1 MSDLTD
7 ADLLKNF
14 QAGDSASLGLIIEK
28 YKTPLFAYIVSLV
41 KDGAAAEDIFQ
52 EVFLKIVKTPD
63 CYKDTGS
70 FKSWLFTVSRN
81 KCMDYFRAAAGEKNV
96 SLDAQ
101 EDDEASLHDT
111 VKSEEKEP
119 LDLLI
124 NEDDGE
130 AILNALKK
138 LPAEQREVITLRQ
151 TMSFKEIAEQLDC
164 PIGTVLARASRG
176 YKKMQVLLGTREAA
190 YAER

>member
-1 MSDLTD
+1 MSELTD
-7 ADLLKNF
+7 AELLKNF
-14 QAGDSASLGLIIEK
+14 KAGDTACLGFIMER
-28 YKTPLFAYIVSLV
+28 YKAPLFSYIVSMV
-41 KDGAAAEDIFQ
+41 KDSALAEDIFQ

-70 FKSWLFTVSRN
+70 FKSWLFTVGRN
-81 KCMDYFRAAAGEKNV
+81 KCMDHFRAAAAEKSI

-101 EDDEASLHDT
+101 EEDEISLHDT
-111 VKSEEKEP
+111 IKSDEKEP
-119 LDLLI
+119 LDTLI

-151 TMSFKEIAEQLDC
+151 TMSFKEIAEYLKC
-164 PIGTVLARASRG
+164 PLGTVLARASRG
-176 YKKMQVLLGTREAA
+176 YKKMQVELAKEVA
-190 YAER
+190 YAGK

>member
-1 MSDLTD
+1 MGDLTD
-7 ADLLKNF
+7 AELLKNF
-14 QAGDSASLGLIIEK
+14 QAGDTACLGLIIER
-28 YKTPLFAYIVSLV
+28 YKAPLFSYIISLV
-41 KDGAAAEDIFQ
+41 KDGALAEDIFQ
-52 EVFLKIVKTPD
+52 EVFLKIVKTPE

-81 KCMDYFRAAAGEKNV
+81 KCMDHFRAAASEKSV

-101 EDDEASLHDT
+101 EEDEVSLHDT
-111 VKSEEKEP
+111 IKSDEKEP
-119 LDLLI
+119 LDTLI

-138 LPAEQREVITLRQ
+138 LPPEQREVITLRQ
-151 TMSFKEIAEQLDC
+151 TMSFKEIAEYLKC

-176 YKKMQVLLGTREAA
+176 YKKMQAELAKEVE
-190 YAER
+190 YAK

>member
-1 MSDLTD
+1 MSELTD
-7 ADLLKNF
+7 AELLKNF
-14 QAGDSASLGLIIEK
+14 KAGDTACLGLIIEK
-28 YKTPLFAYIVSLV
+28 YKTPLFSYIVSLV
-41 KDGAAAEDIFQ
+41 KDSALAEDIFQ

-81 KCMDYFRAAAGEKNV
+81 KCMDHFRATAAEKSI

-101 EDDEASLHDT
+101 EEDEVSLHDT
-111 VKSEEKEP
+111 IKSDEKEP
-119 LDLLI
+119 LDTLI

-138 LPAEQREVITLRQ
+138 LPAEQQEVITLRQ
-151 TMSFKEIAEQLDC
+151 TMSFKEIAEQLKC
-164 PIGTVLARASRG
+164 PLGTVLARASRG
-176 YKKMQVLLGTREAA
+176 YKKMQAELAKEVA
-190 YAER
+190 YVAK